1 MGRGPRSRHP
11 TDPEGGLDVK
21 LLAFGLG
28 YSARSFI
35 DRFGSGFASMAG
47 TVRSA
52 EKAEAHLRDGIETFV
67 LAPDHAD
74 PAIAD
79 RVMEADVLL
88 ISIPP
93 GPSVD
98 PVLSRYGR
106 MILRSSRRQIIVYLS
121 TIGVYGDRRGGW
133 VDESTAPAPTT
144 LRSRTR
150 LQAERSWSAIG
161 TEPGKKTH
169 ILRLAGIYGPSRN
182 ALVNLR
188 RGTARR
194 IVKKNQVFNRVHVE
208 DVGRAIA
215 AAVAHPGRGRAW
227 NVADDAPAPPQDV
240 VTYAA
245 MLMGIPPPPEQELA
259 DADLTPLAR
268 SFYAENKR
276 ASNRLLKEALG
287 VELAYPTYRVGLDA
301 LWQAGEGRLD
311 LEVPTE
317 PATAAAA
324 ETFPRPT

>member
-11 TDPEGGLDVK
+11 ADSEGVLDVK
-21 LLAFGLG
+21 LFAFGLG
-28 YSARSFI
+28 YSAHYFV
-35 DRFGSGFASMAG
+35 DHFGSGFAAIAG
-47 TVRSA
+47 TVRCA
-52 EKAEAHLRDGIETFV
+52 EKAEALAREGIETFV
-67 LAPDHAD
+67 LASEHAD

-79 RVMEADVLL
+79 RVTEADVLL

-93 GPSVD
+93 GASVD
-98 PVLSRYGR
+98 PVLALYGR
-106 MILRSSRRQIIVYLS
+106 TILRSSRRQIVVYLS
-121 TIGVYGDRRGGW
+121 TIGVYGDRQGGW
-133 VDESTAPAPTT
+133 VDESMAPAPSTI
-144 LRSRTR
+144 RSRTR

-161 TEPGKKTH
+161 TEPGKKSH

-194 IVKKNQVFNRVHVE
+194 IVKQDQVFNRVHVE
-208 DVGRAIA
+208 DIGRAIA
-215 AAVAHPGRGRAW
+215 AAIAHPGRGRVW
-227 NVADDAPAPPQDV
+227 NVSDDAPAPPQDV

-245 MLMGIPPPPEQELA
+245 LLMGITPPPEQDLA

-311 LEVPTE
+311 LE
-317 PATAAAA
+317 ASTARAG
-324 ETFPRPT
+324 